1 MEITPTA
8 QTAAAAAKTAAAA
21 GEAETA
27 TGAAATDF
35 QTFLT
40 LLTTQLRNQDPLKPM
55 ESTEFVAQLASF
67 SGVEQQI
74 RTNDRLGD
82 IFEALGGGASAG
94 LADWIGKE
102 VRAPAKGAFAGV
114 PVEIAT
120 TPDPEADRAV
130 LTVTNDFGQ
139 IVARRAVEPGA
150 RTIAWDGTDELG
162 QGLPHGL
169 YAFAVER
176 YRGEELLGSA
186 PGEVFGVVRE
196 VRLEDGAP
204 SLILEG
210 GGSVAV
216 ADVTAL
222 R

>member
-1 MEITPTA
+1 MTDLISFVPPATATSGSSSATSSASLADNFDTFLNILTA
-8 QTAAAAAKTAAAA
+8 QI
-21 GEAETA
+21 
-27 TGAAATDF
+27 
-35 QTFLT
+35 Q
-40 LLTTQLRNQDPLKPM
+40 NQDPLEPLD
-55 ESTEFVAQLASF
+55 SSQFTEQLVQF